1 MDKLYYFPQKIAGRA
16 IIAYFLLLLIVS
28 MLFLSHVLQFQFMLF
43 GLFAVVFFFGLST
56 KLTLNWQTASPES
69 FSKRLFL
76 LAVIVRLLYVVF
88 VYIYYIHMTGVP
100 HAFQAMDELFY
111 EYVGTLWHDEGVDV
125 LFAELPLYTDISDR
139 GYCVW
144 LSFENFIFGTGAL
157 PHRIIKCFID
167 ALTCVLIYHLASR
180 NFGESTGRMAA
191 IFCMLMPN
199 FWYYCGVTLKETE
212 MVFLTVLF
220 VERADY
226 LLRTPRFQIKNLIIP
241 VLVILIMFTFRT
253 ALAAVLVIALFVS
266 FIIGSGRQLAMWKK
280 VLYSIVFASLLI
292 FTVRVEVMQEIED
305 LWSGRSGQEANM
317 EWRAQSETGNSLARY
332 AGAAVF
338 APLIFTIP
346 FPTMVDIPGQEN
358 QMMLNGANF
367 VKNVMSGFTIFALF
381 LLLFR
386 REWRKHVLPLAVM
399 GGYLFVLVFSN
410 FAQSERFHLPALPF
424 ELMFAAYGISQLQAK
439 HRTWFNIWL
448 IVICIANIGWA
459 WFKLAGRGLA

>member
-1 MDKLYYFPQKIAGRA
+1 MLTHFSKHITLRA
-16 IIAYFLLLLIVS
+16 IIAYVLILVVIGLAFYS
-28 MLFLSHVLQFQFMLF
+28 KALPFQFVLF
-43 GLFAVVFFFGLST
+43 GCVAVVSFFAFSYKLSVGWE
-56 KLTLNWQTASPES
+56 NIRPET
-69 FSKRLFL
+69 FVKNLFFI
-76 LAVIVRLLYVVF
+76 AVLIRIAYVIF
-88 VYIYYIHMTGVP
+88 VYFYYIHMTGEP

-111 EYVGTLWHDEGVDV
+111 EYVGTLWHDEGFDE
-125 LFAELPLYTDISDR
+125 LFEQLPLYTDISDR

-144 LSFENFIFGTGAL
+144 LSFENLLFGTGAL

-226 LLRTPRFQIKNLIIP
+226 LLRTPKFQIKNLIIP

-266 FIIGSGRQLAMWKK
+266 FIISSGRQLAMWKK
-280 VLYSIVFASLLI
+280 VLYSLVFASLLI

-305 LWSGRSGQEANM
+305 LWNGRSGQEANM
-317 EWRAQSETGNSLARY
+317 EWRAESATGNSLARY

-367 VKNVMSGFTIFALF
+367 VKNVMSGFTIFAIF

-386 REWRKHVLPLAVM
+386 KEWRKHVLPLAVM

-448 IVICIANIGWA
+448 VVICIVNICWA
-459 WFKLAGRGLA
+459 WFKLAGRGLT